1 VRPLIAEVGGR
12 RALITYLRGIPDED
26 AVRTAIEEVDGAVY
40 FDQRRFVQ
48 EVYGEY
54 RERTVGVVV
63 SGCFAVLGLLWL
75 RYRRLRP
82 SLAAFLPSLVVALA
96 LAALAV
102 AFDTR
107 VSLLHLI
114 GLVLV
119 MGIGVDYGIFVVD
132 SQEDSR
138 QVGVTMLNLLLAAL
152 TTLLVFGVLALSEHP
167 ILNALGF
174 TAGLGVLLAFL
185 LAPLALLIVTRPP
198 GSRS

>member
-12 RALITYLRGIPDED
+12 RALITYLRGIRDED

-185 LAPLALLIVTRPP
+185 LAPLALLIVTPPP